1 MGVSGQEVFF
11 FIFAW
16 LLERTEPPTS
26 RAFVSLES
34 LWGLRGLRTAFPT
47 TPGLVLSHV
56 GRGVGQVLVSFFL
69 FFFFLQGA
77 LGPSL
82 T

>member
-11 FIFAW
+11 LFPW
-16 LLERTEPPTS
+16 LLERAEPPTL

-56 GRGVGQVLVSFFL
+56 GRGVGQVLASFFV
-69 FFFFLQGA
+69 FLR
-77 LGPSL
+77 GPPGPLL